1 MFVESTSSAVARRSI
16 AADFPASGFPLPRVS
31 FVRMFWQRLVTS
43 LPLLSM
49 DVAVAIAGIVL
60 VRWCVEWFLPLGQ
73 SAQLQYD
80 ILWTVLLSLGL
91 SLAGLYPGA
100 GLDPV
105 DEMRK
110 VCLSVLTVCG
120 LCAVA
125 VSLMQ
130 ISHDA
135 VWWQIGLTAC
145 LWLVCLPLGRRLTR
159 RLCSRWKWWGQS
171 VLIFGSGAESE
182 LLYDSLDRNRS
193 LGYRPIGILDDEGGE
208 RRTGRDGAFLGPPSL
223 AQEIARAQ
231 GVGCAVLAMPERSSD
246 EVLRFIDRYCC
257 SIPHLLIVPDR
268 ADIVSPPNVLQSL
281 HSVLG
286 VRMTQHLLLP
296 LPQFLKRAMDLT
308 LTIVGG
314 ILILPLI
321 AVIALAIRWSSP
333 GPVFY
338 SQRRVGYGGRH
349 FRAWKFRTMVVDAE
363 QQLERHLASSPELR
377 REWERD
383 HKLRNDPRV
392 TAIGRFLRKTSLD
405 ELPQLYNVL
414 VGQMSLVGPRP
425 IVDDE
430 VVKYGDAFR
439 LYLRVRPGL
448 TGLWQVSGRNDTG
461 YDQRVR
467 LDMHYVRNWSPW
479 LDIHLLARTILV
491 IAGRK
496 GAY

>member
-1 MFVESTSSAVARRSI
+1 MLLETTTAPVRSPK
-16 AADFPASGFPLPRVS
+16 ADQTNPTFPLPRVS
-31 FVRMFWQRLVTS
+31 FSRVLLQRVATS
-43 LPLLSM
+43 VPLLLM
-49 DVAVAIAGIVL
+49 DAGVALAGL
-60 VRWCVEWFLPLGQ
+60 TLAHWALECLALSTTPWDARH
-73 SAQLQYD
+73 
-80 ILWTVLLSLGL
+80 LWMTGLLFLGL
-91 SLAGLYPGA
+91 CSAGLYPAA
-100 GLDPV
+100 GLNPV
-105 DEMRK
+105 DETRRL
-110 VCLSVLTVCG
+110 CLSVLAVCS
-120 LCAVA
+120 LFAVA
-125 VSLMQ
+125 VTLLDVSNVA
-130 ISHDA
+130 SG
-135 VWWQIGLTAC
+135 WQIALTMC
-145 LWLVCLPLGRRLTR
+145 VWLIGLPLGRRTAR
-159 RLCSRWKWWGQS
+159 ALCCRWGWWGQS

-193 LGYRPIGILDDEGGE
+193 LGLRPIGILDDDGGE
-208 RRTGRDGAFLGPPSL
+208 RRTGFDGAFLGPPSL
-223 AQEIARAQ
+223 AREIAQSQ
-231 GVGCAVLAMPERSSD
+231 GVGCAVLAMPQRSSD
-246 EVLRFIDRYCC
+246 ELLRFIDRYCC

-268 ADIVSPPNVLQSL
+268 ADVVASQSALHTLQGT
-281 HSVLG
+281 LG

-296 LPQFLKRAMDLT
+296 GPQFIKRAMDLV

-314 ILILPLI
+314 ILISPLI
-321 AVIALAIRWSSP
+321 VAVAAAIRWSSP

-338 SQRRVGYGGRH
+338 SQRRIGYGGQH

-392 TAIGRFLRKTSLD
+392 TAIGRYLRKTSLD
-405 ELPQLYNVL
+405 ELPQLANVL
-414 VGQMSLVGPRP
+414 LGQMSLVGPRP

-461 YDQRVR
+461 YEQRVR

-491 IAGRK
+491 IAGQK